1 MDDRYTGLTSSLPAK
16 AAQLFDHADLQSCFE
31 PGDSVAIKCHMGEWY
46 NSAYLRPIL
55 IRAIV
60 EKVRAHGGFPFVTD
74 TTTAPYY
81 YYGSRSIAQFHL
93 ETVAANGF
101 TPGSMGCPIVI
112 ADGVYGTDDVCI
124 DIPDGLIIKE
134 GFLAT
139 GIAQADAVIVVSH
152 FKGHEGGVYGGSIK
166 NVAIG
171 CSSKRGKLDVHLT
184 THPEVGWN
192 RWSFNGENCLG
203 KACPEAV
210 LCDNICPVGAI
221 HILEDRMEWEQERCI
236 GCLGH
241 WKPLNQ
247 CNLWGE
253 EKRQDFRK
261 WFLIA
266 MGDAATGYLRH
277 IGPSRVGFITY
288 AIDITPA
295 CDCAPGS
302 DRPVIPNLG
311 VFASK
316 DMVAVDTAALDM
328 ANRAHG
334 IPGSQAEE
342 KGVMEPGSEKFT
354 GLIDLSQWVTV
365 NTCSRL
371 GSGSKDYELVVTPV
385 SDNEEKFCHPMFSP
399 ECPSGHYL
407 AKGLKKF
414 KSWLPSGGFKYNVR
428 PEVPYED
435 LRHR

>member
-1 MDDRYTGLTSSLPAK
+1 
-16 AAQLFDHADLQSCFE
+16 
-31 PGDSVAIKCHMGEWY
+31 
-46 NSAYLRPIL
+46 
-55 IRAIV
+55 
-60 EKVRAHGGFPFVTD
+60 
-74 TTTAPYY
+74 
-81 YYGSRSIAQFHL
+81 
-93 ETVAANGF
+93 
-101 TPGSMGCPIVI
+101 MGCPIVI

-124 DIPDGLIIKE
+124 EIPDGLIIKE

-139 GIAQADAVIVVSH
+139 GITQADAVIVVSH
-152 FKGHEGGVYGGSIK
+152 FKGHLGGVYGGSIK

-171 CSSKRGKLDVHLT
+171 CSSKRGKMNVHLT

-192 RWSFNGENCLG
+192 QWSFNGENCLG
-203 KACPEAV
+203 KECLEAV
-210 LCDNICPVGAI
+210 LCANICPIGAI
-221 HILEDRMEWEQERCI
+221 QILEDRMEWEQERCI

-241 WKPLNQ
+241 QKVLNQ

-266 MGDAATGYLRH
+266 MGDAATGYLRQM
-277 IGPSRVGFITY
+277 GPDRVGFITY

-316 DMVAVDTAALDM
+316 DMVAVDAAALDM

-354 GLIDLSQWVTV
+354 GIVGLSQWVTV

-371 GSGSKDYELVVTPV
+371 GSGSKDYELIVTPV
-385 SDNEEKFCHPMFSP
+385 SDDEEKFCHNMFSP
-399 ECPSGHYL
+399 ERPSGHYL
-407 AKGLKKF
+407 AKGLKHE
-414 KSWLPSGGFKYNVR
+414 SLLPSGGFKYSLR

-435 LRHR
+435 LMHR